1 MLYDLEHIEELSL
14 PYRKKLRNKL
24 LGFGVSAAVAVLC
37 GGISLGCM
45 LMENKTEQSGYD
57 YYVDQAEK
65 SDGTAKVNYAKKAV
79 AIDPG
84 KEEAYLVYLDAMRND
99 EDGFSGQDSQDFKA
113 LLQQTAGRQTYEE
126 VLEDNLNGYTEPP
139 SGWEPCRFTLPRG
152 IDNAVHYFPRSDAR
166 LAA

>member
-1 MLYDLEHIEELSL
+1 MLYDLEYIEELSL

-84 KEEAYLVYLDAMRND
+84 KEEAYLVYLDALRND

-113 LLQQTAGRQTYEE
+113 LLQQMAGRQDVYKRQVEKSMWK
-126 VLEDNLNGYTEPP
+126 N
-139 SGWEPCRFTLPRG
+139 R
-152 IDNAVHYFPRSDAR
+152 
-166 LAA
+166 